1 MARSDLV
8 LNLVKNGIRGDI
20 PRFKMTVEA
29 IAADASARH
38 HHSFAERVRTLLSEA
53 DSFGPDF
60 SGSPSF
66 LDSSDANARN
76 VFFELRAEKTID
88 DLVLPDDLR
97 EQCTELFEEHARKD
111 LLRSYGVE
119 PRHKILLF
127 GAPGNGKTSLAE
139 AIANHLML
147 PFYVVSYE
155 GIFSKYLGETAQK
168 LDALFDLVRSRRCVL
183 FFDEFDAIGKERED
197 ENDNGEAKRVV
208 NALLKQIDNLPSHV
222 VVIAATN
229 HQSMLDKAMWRRF
242 QIQLSIPKPDQKM
255 AEQWLS
261 LFQQRTIQDMGV
273 PLAEIANVMS
283 GFSFAELE
291 SFALEVRRKFI
302 LSLPMSERNVSE
314 ITMKVLERWK
324 NKYKPQ

>member
-302 LSLPMSERNVSE
+302 LSLPMSEHNVSE
-314 ITMKVLERWK
+314 ITMKVLERWR

>member
-53 DSFGPDF
+53 DSFGPDL

-88 DLVLPDDLR
+88 DLVLPEDLR

-314 ITMKVLERWK
+314 ITMKVLDRWK

>member
-53 DSFGPDF
+53 DSFGPDL

-127 GAPGNGKTSLAE
+127 GTPGNGKTSLAE

-147 PFYVVSYE
+147 PFYVVS
-155 GIFSKYLGETAQK
+155 
-168 LDALFDLVRSRRCVL
+168 
-183 FFDEFDAIGKERED
+183 
-197 ENDNGEAKRVV
+197 
-208 NALLKQIDNLPSHV
+208 
-222 VVIAATN
+222 
-229 HQSMLDKAMWRRF
+229 
-242 QIQLSIPKPDQKM
+242 
-255 AEQWLS
+255 
-261 LFQQRTIQDMGV
+261 
-273 PLAEIANVMS
+273 
-283 GFSFAELE
+283 
-291 SFALEVRRKFI
+291 
-302 LSLPMSERNVSE
+302 
-314 ITMKVLERWK
+314 
-324 NKYKPQ
+324 

>member
-53 DSFGPDF
+53 DSFGSDL

-127 GAPGNGKTSLAE
+127 GTPGNGKTSLAE

-242 QIQLSIPKPDQKM
+242 QIQLSIPKPDHKM

-314 ITMKVLERWK
+314 ITMKVLDRWK
-324 NKYKPQ
+324 NKYKPE

>member
-314 ITMKVLERWK
+314 ITMKVLERWR